1 MQSFSTEDTIVAI
14 ATPPGRGGIGVVR
27 VAGPRAVEIA
37 RSLIGREEPL
47 CPRHATFARILGP
60 GSDGYGDAS
69 ASHRA
74 DRAIDHVV
82 VTWYVA
88 PHSYTGD
95 DVVEISGHGSPLL
108 LKQVVEL
115 AIAGGARL
123 AEPGEFTLRAYLN
136 GRIDLA
142 QAEAVADLVNAVTPL
157 QARSAMDQLEGTLTG
172 VIRRIDAAL
181 FDLAARLEASLD
193 FPDEGFHFITQE
205 ETVAGLSAVR
215 TDLDRLAEEGRA
227 GRVVRE
233 GRMIVIGGPPNAG
246 KSSLFN
252 ALLGADRA
260 IVTDVPGTTR
270 DVLSERVDIGGVPVT
285 LVDTAGLREASD
297 AIEAEGVRRARAA
310 HHVAA
315 MTILVLDRSAPLP
328 ENLNELLSHAGVIV
342 VNKIDRPAAWDVADL
357 RKGKGQRAEGKGKGK
372 GKVKGE
378 REEES
383 DDVVEV
389 SALTGA
395 GLDDLRCRLT
405 NALTDREELRDPP
418 AISNVR
424 HLALVDDARETLERA
439 GKSLAAGATEELVL
453 AELAAARRALEE
465 ITGRRT
471 ADDVLEHIFSS
482 FCVGK

>member
-37 RSLIGREEPL
+37 RSLTGREEPL
-47 CPRHATFARILGP
+47 CPRHATFARIVKPASNG
-60 GSDGYGDAS
+60 GGDAP
-69 ASHRA
+69 ASPRA

-82 VTWYVA
+82 ITWFVA

-108 LKQVVEL
+108 LEQVVEL

-123 AEPGEFTLRAYLN
+123 AEPGEFTLRAYLK

-193 FPDEGFHFITQE
+193 FPEEGFHFITRE
-205 ETVAGLSAVR
+205 ETVAAVAAVR
-215 TDLDRLAEEGRA
+215 ADLNRLAEEGRA

-315 MTILVLDRSAPLP
+315 MTVLVLDRSTPLP
-328 ENLNELLSHAGVIV
+328 ENLSELLSHAGVIV
-342 VNKIDRPAAWDVADL
+342 VNKIDQPAAWDVADL

-372 GKVKGE
+372 GE

-383 DDVVEV
+383 DDVVNV

-395 GLDDLRCRLT
+395 GLDNLRRRLS

-424 HLALVDDARETLERA
+424 HLALVDDAREALARGEEA
-439 GKSLAAGATEELVL
+439 LAAGATEELVL

-471 ADDVLEHIFSS
+471 ADDVLEHIFST